1 MKKLVLAV
9 ILVFVAGLAM
19 AQDVIVLRDG
29 STILSKVEEVS
40 ETEIKFKKWSNMDG
54 PLYSMKT
61 SAVMSINY
69 QNGEMDKFS
78 VKPEEKDPEP
88 KNTNVKEGKMERK
101 GKNLTLDGRVL
112 TDKEVKKLIG
122 EQDYKT
128 YIGARKQIAAGNTFG
143 GILALS
149 VIAGATSYGVY
160 QYVAPKPAAKT
171 VFIASS
177 ALAFTSLSLMCVFK
191 GIGGG
196 RLGWVAGQYNQPEE
210 ETSFLI
216 SPSMMNDDL
225 GNVGFGLTL
234 SLNF

>member
-1 MKKLVLAV
+1 MTMRKLVLAV

-40 ETEIKFKKWSNMDG
+40 ETEIKFKKWSNLDG

-69 QNGEMDKFS
+69 QNGGVDKFS
-78 VKPEEKDPEP
+78 VKSEK
-88 KNTNVKEGKMERK
+88 KVSGFKKVNEGWMERK
-101 GKNLTLDGRVL
+101 GKHLTLDGRVL
-112 TDKEVKKLIG
+112 MDDEVRKLVG
-122 EQDYKT
+122 EQNYKT
-128 YIGARKQIAAGNTFG
+128 YLGARKQIAAGNTCG

-149 VIAGATSYGVY
+149 LIAGVTSFSVY
-160 QYVAPKPAAKT
+160 QYAPKPAVKT
-171 VFIASS
+171 VFIVSS
-177 ALAFTSLSLMCVFK
+177 AVAFTSLSSLCIFR
-191 GIGGG
+191 GIGNS
-196 RLGWVAGQYNQPEE
+196 RLNWLAEQYNQPEE
-210 ETSFLI
+210 VTSFLI
-216 SPSMMNDDL
+216 SPSIMNDDL